1 MPSPLHGAQAPSS
14 SSAPVSPASSPAL
27 APAADDELVV
37 EVRGR
42 LGCITLNRPRALN
55 ALSLGMVRGLYA
67 ALRAWADDDR
77 IDAVALRG
85 QGREGPFGV
94 LCAGGDIRFVHQG
107 VLSGDPRVDDF
118 FTEEYALNHLIHTYP
133 KPYVAFMD
141 GVVMGGGMGLSQGAS
156 LRLVTERTRMAMPE
170 TAIGLFPDVG
180 GGYFLSRT
188 PGHAGEYLALTGNTI
203 GAADAVALGLADLTV
218 DSVNLPALWDDLAD
232 WRWPDVAA
240 LQADWARRFAPASP
254 LAPSVIDTVR
264 IDRFFGLPDVAGII
278 EALEADS
285 EDWAQRTAATLRQ
298 RSPLMLHVVLE
309 LVRRARGLD
318 LAEDLML
325 ERNLVRRCFTV
336 RPGAAGETVEG
347 IRALAV
353 DKDHTPRWNPARIE
367 EVTPQQVAPY
377 FEPPWPDAAH
387 PLRGLRLGHWH

>member
-133 KPYVAFMD
+133 CLLYTSD
-141 GVVMGGGMGLSQGAS
+141 
-156 LRLVTERTRMAMPE
+156 
-170 TAIGLFPDVG
+170 
-180 GGYFLSRT
+180 
-188 PGHAGEYLALTGNTI
+188 
-203 GAADAVALGLADLTV
+203 AAD
-218 DSVNLPALWDDLAD
+218 
-232 WRWPDVAA
+232 
-240 LQADWARRFAPASP
+240 
-254 LAPSVIDTVR
+254 
-264 IDRFFGLPDVAGII
+264 
-278 EALEADS
+278 E
-285 EDWAQRTAATLRQ
+285 
-298 RSPLMLHVVLE
+298 
-309 LVRRARGLD
+309 
-318 LAEDLML
+318 
-325 ERNLVRRCFTV
+325 
-336 RPGAAGETVEG
+336 
-347 IRALAV
+347 
-353 DKDHTPRWNPARIE
+353 
-367 EVTPQQVAPY
+367 
-377 FEPPWPDAAH
+377 
-387 PLRGLRLGHWH
+387 